1 MPCLVGMEDILVALI
16 RKYVNLSRLGWPV
29 QLFID
34 NLDSVWLLVQDDD
47 NLKNFAYYLN
57 KYLATRIENS
67 ILELDYFVD
76 HVLLKIV
83 AVLNESPLE
92 VYRLKD
98 IFDSV
103 KNKIPHNPDLIN
115 VTKKLCIS
123 VTRILENL
131 NYSSSSSSDS
141 EEDG

>member
-1 MPCLVGMEDILVALI
+1 MPCLAGMEDILVALI
-16 RKYVNLSRLGWPV
+16 RKYVNLSQLGWPV

-83 AVLNESPLE
+83 EVLNESPLE

-103 KNKIPHNPDLIN
+103 KNKIPYNPDLIN
-115 VTKKLCIS
+115 VTRKLCIS
-123 VTRILENL
+123 VTNVLENL
-131 NYSSSSSSDS
+131 MCSTPSDS

>member
-83 AVLNESPLE
+83 SVLNESPLE
-92 VYRLKD
+92 TYRLKD
-98 IFDSV
+98 IYDSV

-131 NYSSSSSSDS
+131 NYSSSSSDS

>member
-1 MPCLVGMEDILVALI
+1 MPCLTGMEDILVALI

-76 HVLLKIV
+76 HILLKIV
-83 AVLNESPLE
+83 SVLNESPLE
-92 VYRLKD
+92 PYRLKD
-98 IFDSV
+98 IFDSA

-131 NYSSSSSSDS
+131 NYSSPSSDS

>member
-1 MPCLVGMEDILVALI
+1 MQCLVGMEDTLVALI

-47 NLKNFAYYLN
+47 NLKNFAYHLN
-57 KYLATRIENS
+57 KYLATRIESS
-67 ILELDYFVD
+67 ISELDYFVD

-83 AVLNESPLE
+83 SVLNESPLE
-92 VYRLKD
+92 AYRLKD

-115 VTKKLCIS
+115 VTRKLCIS
-123 VTRILENL
+123 VTNVLENL
-131 NYSSSSSSDS
+131 MWSTPSDS